1 MPQAADFWK
10 WRESKIANFED
21 LATSKRTNFWIVF
34 YYVELDCSLGST
46 KIVFLGPWTE
56 MCNMKENYSQSLIR
70 HERQGPENTYF
81 QFIIVQKSNIFHTIL
96 QFRLTNYKSKS
107 M

>member
-46 KIVFLGPWTE
+46 KIVFLGP
-56 MCNMKENYSQSLIR
+56 
-70 HERQGPENTYF
+70 
-81 QFIIVQKSNIFHTIL
+81 
-96 QFRLTNYKSKS
+96 
-107 M
+107 